1 MIASY
6 SIKDVSFSYSN
17 QPVLTINTLDIPASS
32 VIALVGPNGS
42 GKTTLLHLLAFLI
55 IPQKGLLSF
64 LGAKV
69 SASDLINL
77 RRRVGLLPQNP
88 YLFKCSVLENVAI
101 GLKLRGFSRREAKK
115 MAIEGLKKVRMEGYE
130 SRWPNSLSGGE
141 AQRVALARTLALNP
155 EVFLFDEPANHLDL
169 ESVKRTEQ
177 LILNL
182 NRNEKK
188 TVVFTSHNLAFAQN
202 LTDFVIHIFQGQVV
216 PTAPYNLFRGQIQ
229 HGGKVFDAGAVQF
242 DISKTT
248 ERGTCLMVDPS
259 KISFSTQEEFVNLPN
274 VFHGRIVSISLLR
287 DVVKIEALAGEKF
300 EIHAPISLDLA
311 SLGIGKDIWLH
322 IGPNAMTLI

>member
-6 SIKDVSFSYSN
+6 SIKDVAFSYSN
-17 QPVLTINTLDIPASS
+17 QPVLMINTLDIPASS

-55 IPQKGLLSF
+55 TPQKGSF
-64 LGAKV
+64 SFFGAKV
-69 SASDLINL
+69 SASELISL

-88 YLFKCSVLENVAI
+88 YLFKCSVLENVTI
-101 GLKLRGFSRREAKK
+101 GLKLRGFSRREARK

-141 AQRVALARTLALNP
+141 AQRIALARTLALNP

-188 TVVFTSHNLAFAQN
+188 TVIFTTHNLSFAQN

-229 HGGKVFDAGAVQF
+229 HGGKIFDASAVQF

-248 ERGTCLMVDPS
+248 GRGTCLMVDPT
-259 KISFSTQEEFVNLPN
+259 KISISTQEEFANLPN
-274 VFHGRIVSISLLR
+274 AFHGRIISLSLLR
-287 DVVKIEALAGEKF
+287 DVVKIEAFAGEKF
-300 EIHAPISLDLA
+300 EIHAPTSSDITSLR
-311 SLGIGKDIWLH
+311 IGREIWLH
-322 IGPNAMTLI
+322 IGPNAMTLV

>member
-6 SIKDVSFSYSN
+6 SIRDITFSYLN
-17 QPVLTINTLDIPASS
+17 QPALSINSLDIPASS
-32 VIALVGPNGS
+32 VIALVGPNGA

-55 IPQKGLLSF
+55 TPQKGSLSF
-64 LGAKV
+64 LGTKV
-69 SASDLINL
+69 STSDLVNL
-77 RRRVGLLPQNP
+77 RRKVGLLPQNP

-101 GLKLRGFSRREAKK
+101 GLKLRGFSRRESRK

-141 AQRVALARTLALNP
+141 AQRVALARTLVLNP

-177 LILNL
+177 LILDL

-188 TVVFTSHNLAFAQN
+188 TIVFTTHNLTFAQN
-202 LTDFVIHIFQGQVV
+202 LTDFVIHVFQGQIV

-229 HGGKVFDAGAVQF
+229 YGGKIFDTGAIQF
-242 DISKTT
+242 NISKTT
-248 ERGTCLMVDPS
+248 GQGTCLLVDPS
-259 KISFSTQEEFVNLPN
+259 KIYFSTKEEFVNLPN
-274 VFHGRIVSISLLR
+274 VFQGRIVSLSLLKN
-287 DVVKIEALAGEKF
+287 VVRIEALAGEKF
-300 EIHAPISLDLA
+300 EIHAPISLDITGF
-311 SLGIGKDIWLH
+311 GIGKEVWFQVSPEAI
-322 IGPNAMTLI
+322 TLV